1 MLAVAGGK
9 GGCGKTTTA
18 LGLGLASEAETVVV
32 DTDRDMPNLHA
43 LAGVD
48 REPTAAAADAGAT
61 PRPVGDGVAVWPA
74 PPASTADADIPILLD
89 AVERTTTGCVV
100 VDCPGGA
107 GPDAAAPLS
116 AATDVVLVSIV
127 CAPAL
132 RDTAK
137 TAAMARALG
146 CRVHGVVLTRTRTV
160 PDGVDSLLGCP
171 VLGTVPELSS
181 EILQLDRLE
190 QSYEELASR
199 LPLSSDLSASE
210 PSPVSSQ
217 KR

>member
-18 LGLGLASEAETVVV
+18 LGLGLVSTVETVVV

-43 LAGVD
+43 LAGVE
-48 REPTAAAADAGAT
+48 REPTAADVTTGAT
-61 PRPVGDGVAVWPA
+61 PQSVDDGLAVWPA
-74 PPASTADADIPILLD
+74 PPASTDDAAIPLLLD
-89 AVERTTTGCVV
+89 AIERAADGQVI

-116 AATDVVLVSIV
+116 AATAVVLVSTV

-146 CRVHGVVLTRTRTV
+146 CHVHGVVLTRTHAAPR
-160 PDGVDSLLGCP
+160 GVDSLLDCP

-181 EILQLDRLE
+181 PIPTEEPFRHP
-190 QSYEELASR
+190 YEKIVTQ
-199 LPLSSDLSASE
+199 LSSE
-210 PSPVSSQ
+210 VPSTAD
-217 KR
+217 